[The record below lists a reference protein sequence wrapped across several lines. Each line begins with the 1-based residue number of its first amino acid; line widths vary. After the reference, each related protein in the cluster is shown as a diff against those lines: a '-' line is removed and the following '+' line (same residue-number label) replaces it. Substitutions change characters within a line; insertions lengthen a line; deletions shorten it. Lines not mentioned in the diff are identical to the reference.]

1 MSISEEDEMRSRSMS
16 MSEEDEMRSMSMS
29 MSEEDEMK
37 SMSMSIS
44 EDEMKSMSMSIS
56 EDEMRSR
63 SMSMSEEDEMMSMSI
78 SEEEEMTPKLSSKL
92 PRVYVR
98 VLQALVYGSGV
109 KPAFVYG
116 SRSNDRYTMRL
127 QGPWRSIVDRCLTEA
142 STVRSSAL
150 YPRVVDLGGTE
161 AWSDVLLK
169 MQCAKDA
176 DPDEDE
182 CHAVVTTAC
191 PEISP
196 RFLFGMTIAGVRI
209 SFMEWLDD
217 CASLY
222 DLHKAKSPLLDVG
235 MYMGVR
241 DAVAKMW
248 LTAGVLHCDLHPNNI
263 LIGRKT
269 HAVYIIDYGMAMQ
282 IDGEMRD
289 DLHEVLHRKGVRAED
304 AFDAI
309 CKDHALKVI
318 VRRGYNVDDMDDWN
332 DDGTFLR
339 LLRSTYCK
347 VKKKK

>member
-1 MSISEEDEMRSRSMS
+1 MIEYVTKEVDVDIGGGRDDVDIGGGGDEVDVDVDVDIGGERDEVGSNFSR
-16 MSEEDEMRSMSMS
+16 
-29 MSEEDEMK
+29 K
-37 SMSMSIS
+37 
-44 EDEMKSMSMSIS
+44 
-56 EDEMRSR
+56 
-63 SMSMSEEDEMMSMSI
+63 
-78 SEEEEMTPKLSSKL
+78 PKLSSKL

-161 AWSDVLLK
+161 VWSDVLLK
-169 MQCAKDA
+169 MQCARDA

-241 DAVAKMW
+241 DAVTKMW

-269 HAVYIIDYGMAMQ
+269 RAVYIIDYGMAMQ

-318 VRRGYNVDDMDDWN
+318 VRRGYNIDDMDDWN